1 MVGVPHSKGCSLC
14 RERRIKCDEAVPECG
29 QCRKYGRT
37 CPGYRRVFR
46 FQDEGPNLT
55 KRHNSGRQTASVVRT
70 ARPKQYRFV
79 HDDSAIAADVVRE
92 NAIALMRQQSM
103 YGGWDE
109 KVTPSLVR
117 KSFRA
122 AQPQLFLDFISA
134 AFPTLYYHNRFRSGD
149 GAGFAEYIIMNY
161 GQDSFMDSA
170 ICCLTSVYLAHLTK
184 DQALARS
191 SRQMYSKSLGEV
203 IRAIAKP
210 EQAKSD
216 NMLCTSIILSVFE
229 MYAKTTPDA
238 WVIHSDGAKR
248 LMISRGPEAHE
259 SGLGRFCWYAFR
271 GFFIATAVHEGKA
284 CFLDEEEWQSYAAK
298 VRAEDCQKPGEWS
311 AYAEISDLAY
321 MEIAKC
327 PRYIKETRD
336 LLASSTDPDPNAV
349 LDIMRRIR
357 DTSTLLYT
365 LMGELRSCITAHN
378 ERQQGIIQRPGSF
391 VGPIPPMF
399 PDTGPSLLLSG
410 AASMQETLQQ
420 LSERLEDR
428 LRFSP
433 VEASSPGSVD
443 SPSDSGSSCT
453 SSSMSSKSVPLP
465 FRIHSVL
472 ENGPAKTADPHDPR
486 AVIWLDRVASSMGVL
501 GTRVLPGETDGSDDT
516 RSSFQT
522 S

>member
-29 QCRKYGRT
+29 QCRKYGRA

-55 KRHNSGRQTASVVRT
+55 KRHKSSRQTTV
-70 ARPKQYRFV
+70 ARPTRPTQYTFV
-79 HDDSAIAADVVRE
+79 HDDSAVAADVVRD

-117 KSFRA
+117 KTFRA

-161 GQDSFMDSA
+161 GQHAFMDSA
-170 ICCLTSVYLAHLTK
+170 ICCLTSVYLARLTK
-184 DQALARS
+184 DPALARS
-191 SRQMYSKSLGEV
+191 SRQMYSKALGEV
-203 IRAIAKP
+203 IRAISKP
-210 EQAKSD
+210 EQAQSD

-229 MYAKTTPDA
+229 MFAKTTPDA
-238 WVIHSDGAKR
+238 WVVHSDGAKR
-248 LMISRGPEAHE
+248 LMISRGPAAHE

-311 AYAEISDLAY
+311 AYAEISDLSY

-327 PRYIKETRD
+327 PRYIKETRE
-336 LLASSTDPDPNAV
+336 LLASPTDPDPNAI
-349 LDIMRRIR
+349 LDILRRIR
-357 DTSTLLYT
+357 DTSNLLHT
-365 LMGELRSCITAHN
+365 LMAELQVCLTAHS
-378 ERQQGIIQRPGSF
+378 ERQQGIVQRPGSF
-391 VGPIPPMF
+391 VGPIPPAF
-399 PDTGPSLLLSG
+399 PDTGPAHLLSG
-410 AASMQETLQQ
+410 AASMQQTLQQ

-428 LRFSP
+428 LRFNL
-433 VEASSPGSVD
+433 VEEQSPGSVD
-443 SPSDSGSSCT
+443 SPSDSSSCYT
-453 SSSMSSKSVPLP
+453 ASSSSSKSGTLP
-465 FRIHSVL
+465 FRIHSQL
-472 ENGPAKTADPHDPR
+472 ESGPTEASDPHDPH
-486 AVIWLDRVASSMGVL
+486 AAIWLDRLASSMGVL
-501 GTRVLPGETDGSDDT
+501 GTKVLPAETDGS
-516 RSSFQT
+516 RSSPQI